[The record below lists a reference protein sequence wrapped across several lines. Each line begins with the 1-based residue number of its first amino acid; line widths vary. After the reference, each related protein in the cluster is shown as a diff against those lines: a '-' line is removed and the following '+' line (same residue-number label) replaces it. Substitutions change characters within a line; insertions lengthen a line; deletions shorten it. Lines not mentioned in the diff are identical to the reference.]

1 VREKLNSNPIA
12 QIGLVIVLI
21 VVAFVMLTKGGGGGE
36 GEEEAAP
43 TEATVSV
50 AGTGATAT
58 ATGATPGEAVESAVE
73 GAVEAAGTEAPTSAA
88 QIPTQPLPAPVNSAY
103 NSGKTVVLLIVN
115 GGRIDDRLVAV
126 TTRRLEGSPDAAVFV
141 VPAKQIARYGAIT
154 LGIDVQRVPA
164 LVVMRPRRL
173 SGGTPKASVSYGF
186 QSAQAVEQAVRDASY
201 NGPEATYH
209 PN

>member
-1 VREKLNSNPIA
+1 MREKLNSNPIA

-36 GEEEAAP
+36 GGEEAAP

-58 ATGATPGEAVESAVE
+58 GATPGEAVEGAVE
-73 GAVEAAGTEAPTSAA
+73 GAGTEAPTSAA

-173 SGGTPKASVSYGF
+173 SGGTPQASVSYGF